1 MQITIDPNKTPKQEG
16 EDQDRQNFLF
26 HFEIIVRFSVSVSC
40 GVLWLKITGV
50 FCRWWRFSHGLP
62 GDCVPEL

>member
-40 GVLWLKITGV
+40 GVL
-50 FCRWWRFSHGLP
+50 
-62 GDCVPEL
+62 